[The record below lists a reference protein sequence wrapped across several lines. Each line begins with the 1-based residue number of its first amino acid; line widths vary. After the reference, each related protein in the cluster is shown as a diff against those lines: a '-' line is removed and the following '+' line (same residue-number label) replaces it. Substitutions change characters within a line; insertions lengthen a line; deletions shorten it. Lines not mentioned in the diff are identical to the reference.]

1 MHPHRPIFKLRLQ
14 PSPPTQKVG
23 GTYTHEAIRSH
34 GHPPRLSKEDALKTN
49 GYKQWMFKVPRPKQQ
64 QSTTSTGTRPKTN
77 VGLPYMRGTSEA
89 LTRVF
94 KAHGVG
100 TYHRPINTIR
110 SILVHPKDKTPDAQ
124 KCGLVYQVECPE
136 CLLTYIG
143 ETGRMLA
150 TRMKDH
156 LNLRNPLT
164 AVGEHCAHEHHTITK
179 DSVSILA
186 REDRKVRE
194 AIEIKIGQ
202 PAMNRDQGYELPPH
216 LR

>member
-1 MHPHRPIFKLRLQ
+1 MFVTFQSLGFSL
-14 PSPPTQKVG
+14 V
-23 GTYTHEAIRSH
+23 ANIRM
-34 GHPPRLSKEDALKTN
+34 L
-49 GYKQWMFKVPRPKQQ
+49 QQ
-64 QSTTSTGTRPKTN
+64 QSTTPTGTRPKTN
-77 VGLPYMRGTSEA
+77 VGLPYMQGTSEA

-110 SILVHPKDKTPDAQ
+110 SILVHPKEKTPDAQ
-124 KCGLVYQVECPE
+124 KCGLVYQVECLE
-136 CLLTYIG
+136 CPLTYIG
-143 ETGRMLA
+143 ETGRTLA

-164 AVGEHCAHEHHTITK
+164 AVGEHCAHEHHNITK
-179 DSVSILA
+179 DSVKVLA
-186 REDRKVRE
+186 REDVWLRRKVRE

-216 LR
+216 PR

>member
-1 MHPHRPIFKLRLQ
+1 
-14 PSPPTQKVG
+14 
-23 GTYTHEAIRSH
+23 
-34 GHPPRLSKEDALKTN
+34 
-49 GYKQWMFKVPRPKQQ
+49 
-64 QSTTSTGTRPKTN
+64 
-77 VGLPYMRGTSEA
+77 MRGTSEA
-89 LTRVF
+89 LKRVF

-110 SILVHPKDKTPDAQ
+110 SILVHPKNKTPQ

-136 CLLTYIG
+136 CPLTYIG

-164 AVGEHCAHEHHTITK
+164 AVGEHCAHEHHTITN
-179 DSVSILA
+179 DSVRVLA
-186 REDRKVRE
+186 RENSWLKRKVRE

-202 PAMNRDQGYELPPH
+202 PVMNRDQGYELPPIYDE
-216 LR
+216 LLL